1 MTKKLL
7 FAATAALAISSCTT
21 QEVDDV
27 ATTPREP
34 IRFESFV
41 GKATRGGDVTATTL
55 DRFLLLGKLYRANGT
70 TGKIETIV
78 QKAPDGNWVP
88 DKELYWEKGT
98 KYCFAATNSIR
109 GYGFSEAFAFES
121 ETSDKFSLTC
131 SKFSDSPVTIP
142 VESWDVEYI
151 NYDLITAIC
160 PQAIEGR
167 ASGNDPI
174 SFDFK
179 HALAKVQLT
188 FVNESEVNNQ
198 FEIHAPYL
206 EAKNEA
212 SFTQTND
219 GDINWNATTG
229 VTFYD
234 FGSITLTKFGESQT
248 RSMFVLPQDVNNC
261 NIRFEIGYIADGPHP
276 FKPVRFTL
284 PTDGVDKWEPGRV
297 YNYKIAIKQAVVF
310 GVEVEEW
317 ANEDETDLEDVEV
330 GKN

>member
-27 ATTPREP
+27 AATPREP

-41 GKATRGGDVTATTL
+41 GKATRGEDVTAATL
-55 DRFLLLGKLYRANGT
+55 DRFLLLGKLYRANG
-70 TGKIETIV
+70 ETEDINAIV
-78 QKAPDGNWVP
+78 YNHDGNWAP
-88 DKELYWEKGT
+88 DRELYWEEGT

-121 ETSDKFSLTC
+121 ETPDEFSLTC
-131 SKFSDSPVTIP
+131 SKFSDSPVTTPI
-142 VESWDVEYI
+142 EWWDVEYV

-188 FVNESEVNNQ
+188 FVNESKVTNE
-198 FEIHAPYL
+198 FEIYRNVL
-206 EAKNEA
+206 QAKNEA

-219 GDINWNATTG
+219 GDINWNATRD
-229 VTFYD
+229 VTSYD
-234 FGSITLTKFGESQT
+234 FGSITLTEFMESQT
-248 RSMFVLPQDVNNC
+248 RSMFVLPQEVKNSKLEFV
-261 NIRFEIGYIADGPHP
+261 IRYTNEHQPERW
-276 FKPVRFTL
+276 VEVTL
-284 PTDGVDKWEPGRV
+284 PTDAVDKWEPGRV

-317 ANEDETDLEDVEV
+317 ANEEETDLEDVEV
-330 GKN
+330 GEN